1 MHDQAGAREGM
12 YYRQFRCKGKGK
24 GKCTTS
30 YTHEDFLALATRQ
43 LGQNQINEIKSECAF
58 TFSPVK
64 PSSGKRMHDGTSTGL
79 TPMHKR
85 VVSRTTL
92 RNSPPV
98 FSSVFPDCV
107 EKSSVKPFCR
117 VSKYQE
123 IDSLR
128 LNLQKAEVMNEILQE
143 KLIQKDEYI
152 SMLREQIQ
160 ILTMSQASVAVR
172 ETRSVTPVLPRSPS
186 LQVPCTPPYVPS
198 TPSHESLPSSY
209 AAIVAS
215 PIQILRSPPKVDIV
229 PDCRGRLKI
238 KYDLSIVYFIGLR
251 QQKIGG
257 FRKEAKSLG
266 LCLRSVQNISFI
278 GKSIA
283 EFLVDSSSQQALVN
297 QAKSLGYNVRI
308 DLDVTAK
315 TRDNPIWIEYGHEGS
330 SLNDV
335 IKSNFIRRISHEIKT
350 IVNERA
356 RLYYM
361 DWADV
366 MGWKESLLLTSTR
379 LSSP

>member
-1 MHDQAGAREGM
+1 MWEIPSLNKYFHFSYFVTQLYASHFSNYYIMAIPLSSPTFFIDKNIFTFLIRQSCLYKHSRLSIKYLRQSSRVVDLSEVHFFDNYYSIFPTVGKTDWRMSSKIIPNKLERLTYCILDNYNTELECEGCHINWSSDGSAFMRDQAGAREGM

-24 GKCTTS
+24 GNCTTS

-43 LGQNQINEIKSECAF
+43 LGQNRINEIKSECAF

-152 SMLREQIQ
+152 SML
-160 ILTMSQASVAVR
+160 
-172 ETRSVTPVLPRSPS
+172 
-186 LQVPCTPPYVPS
+186 
-198 TPSHESLPSSY
+198 
-209 AAIVAS
+209 
-215 PIQILRSPPKVDIV
+215 
-229 PDCRGRLKI
+229 
-238 KYDLSIVYFIGLR
+238 
-251 QQKIGG
+251 
-257 FRKEAKSLG
+257 
-266 LCLRSVQNISFI
+266 
-278 GKSIA
+278 
-283 EFLVDSSSQQALVN
+283 
-297 QAKSLGYNVRI
+297 
-308 DLDVTAK
+308 
-315 TRDNPIWIEYGHEGS
+315 
-330 SLNDV
+330 
-335 IKSNFIRRISHEIKT
+335 
-350 IVNERA
+350 
-356 RLYYM
+356 
-361 DWADV
+361 
-366 MGWKESLLLTSTR
+366 
-379 LSSP
+379 